1 MPVPVGLQLKRLQ
14 NMGMRSDDRVH
25 LLFQKYIRPLFL
37 KNIRI
42 CGIFR
47 PPMDKDDDKIRLP
60 AGLSQLCAYPFFIL

>member
-1 MPVPVGLQLKRLQ
+1 MAKLEKITDRDFDGLLHSIEEGILEGIRL
-14 NMGMRSDDRVH
+14 
-25 LLFQKYIRPLFL
+25 
-37 KNIRI
+37 

>member
-1 MPVPVGLQLKRLQ
+1 MPAPVSLQFKRLQ

-37 KNIRI
+37 EGIRL

-60 AGLSQLCAYPFFIL
+60 SGTFQLCAYPFFIL